1 MKRLWLLLTLLTFLL
16 SSVPAVAQDKKVYV
30 SRDANGVL
38 VFSDSPTPG
47 AEEVSFTARP
57 NLMEATNVRFPDKKL
72 AEPEGYKVNIVQP
85 ENEATVRDNT
95 GSVYISGS
103 ISPRFQRGFRV
114 RLLLNGTLHGEPQN
128 STVFVLRDIDRG
140 EHTIQL
146 ELIDQ
151 NGKLIATSPLTIFYL
166 HRASLI
172 SPN

>member
-1 MKRLWLLLTLLTFLL
+1 MKQLWLWLTLLTFLL
-16 SSVPAVAQDKKVYV
+16 LAIPTVAQEKKIYV
-30 SRDANGVL
+30 SRDANGIL
-38 VFSDSPTPG
+38 VFSDSPTAG
-47 AEEVSFTARP
+47 AEEVSFTSRP
-57 NLMEATNVRFPDKKL
+57 NLMEATNVRFPDKKT
-72 AEPEGYKVNIVQP
+72 AEPEGYKVEIVQP
-85 ENEATVRDNT
+85 ENKATVRDNT
-95 GSVYISGS
+95 GSVYISGN

-114 RLLLNGTLHGEPQN
+114 RLLLNGTLYGEPQN

-140 EHTIQL
+140 EHNIQL